1 MAVNTGRAKSL
12 HLGKTWLS
20 HLWYGNSYI
29 SGCSVVSSREMA
41 DVSVPHMVKRA
52 GQRIIFFFNHSF
64 LFFKPYFSKFLF
76 LVDFTFLQNKK
87 IILSFTILNDSSTFH
102 IPFFVMILFFFFFSV

>member
-52 GQRIIFFFNHSF
+52 GQRIIFFLIIHFYSSNLIF
-64 LFFKPYFSKFLF
+64 
-76 LVDFTFLQNKK
+76 QN
-87 IILSFTILNDSSTFH
+87 SCF
-102 IPFFVMILFFFFFSV
+102 